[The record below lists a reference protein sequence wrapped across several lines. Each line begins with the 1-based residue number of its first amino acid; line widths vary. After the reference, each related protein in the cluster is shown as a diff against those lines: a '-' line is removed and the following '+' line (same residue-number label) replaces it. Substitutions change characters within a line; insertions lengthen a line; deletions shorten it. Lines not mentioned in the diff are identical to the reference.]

1 MPPSASHPC
10 PAPCVPPA
18 GDFWD
23 QGVMLRYLRSREV
36 QVSWDEVSKQY
47 VLPYEAFNK
56 VFQVRTELQ
65 LIDPNEW

>member
-1 MPPSASHPC
+1 MH
-10 PAPCVPPA
+10 A

-23 QGVMLRYLRSREV
+23 SGVMLRYLRSREV
-36 QVSWDEVSKQY
+36 NVSWDDTSRQY

-65 LIDPNEW
+65 LLDPSDR

>member
-1 MPPSASHPC
+1 MEKYRFYVDLP
-10 PAPCVPPA
+10 

-36 QVSWDEVSKQY
+36 QVAWDADSGQY
-47 VLPYEAFNK
+47 VLPHEAFNK

-65 LIDPNEW
+65 LLDPAER